1 METKFLIFDERNSVN
16 TQELKAVLDLL
27 AMMATDPRIVVLFT
41 LLAIASVSD
50 YRIYKIPNWLTVGGA
65 AFALIYKT
73 ATAASPSSAFLVA
86 FGGLFLGFVIMLP
99 LYALRVMGA
108 GDVKLM
114 AMVGAFLGVHETFQ
128 AILFAFIVGGIA
140 AIGFALYKLKLRR
153 LLSNAKQAV
162 YEMSALGM
170 AGVRPEAHI
179 EARQSV
185 GKLPFGICI
194 SIGTM
199 GYVLGR
205 QLGLA

>member
-1 METKFLIFDERNSVN
+1 ML
-16 TQELKAVLDLL
+16 
-27 AMMATDPRIVVLFT
+27 ATDPRIAVLFA
-41 LLAIASVSD
+41 LLVIASVSD
-50 YRIYKIPNWLTVGGA
+50 YRSYRIPNWLTIGGA

-73 ATAASPSSAFLVA
+73 ATAVSPSTAFLGA
-86 FGGLFLGFVIMLP
+86 LGGLFLGFAVMLP

-114 AMVGAFLGVHETFQ
+114 AMVGAFLGVYETFQ
-128 AILFAFIVGGIA
+128 AVLFAFIVGGIA
-140 AIGFALYKLKLRR
+140 AIGFALCKGKLGR
-153 LLSNAKQAV
+153 LLNNTKQAV

-170 AGVRPEAHI
+170 AGVRPDAQI
-179 EARQSV
+179 VARQSI

-205 QLGLA
+205 QLGFA

>member
-1 METKFLIFDERNSVN
+1 VN
-16 TQELKAVLDLL
+16 TQEFHAVLELL
-27 AMMATDPRIVVLFT
+27 GMLATDPRIVVLFT

-50 YRIYKIPNWLTVGGA
+50 YRIYRIPNWLTFGGA

-73 ATAASPSSAFLVA
+73 ATAVSPSTAFAVA
-86 FGGLFLGFVIMLP
+86 FGGFLLGFAVMLP

-114 AMVGAFLGVHETFQ
+114 AMVGAFLGLYETFQ
-128 AILFAFIVGGIA
+128 AVLFAFIAGGIV
-140 AIGFALYKLKLRR
+140 AIGFALYKRKLRR
-153 LLSNAKQAV
+153 LLHNTKEAV

-179 EARQSV
+179 EAHQSV

-205 QLGLA
+205 QFGFA